1 MNAVLISVV
10 LGATAGLGASPA
22 SIDAFC
28 DPLANYAQR
37 KENVPVI
44 FADVSDPQT
53 DKSAQWLRIE
63 DKEALDRRAKD
74 KGLYTEAFVWRQGR
88 GTFVS
93 IFFTSPSGDWGEY
106 VDHCFRQDGSLAR
119 SEATLNTF
127 NAYRE
132 DESNAPVSRI
142 RTRYFDSA
150 GRLLRSRRWV
160 IDVKT
165 RKPLKVAFQDDEE
178 TIFGSIGKL
187 PFAGLLP

>member
-1 MNAVLISVV
+1 MHAVLISLV
-10 LGATAGLGASPA
+10 LGASASLGATPA
-22 SIDAFC
+22 SIDGLC
-28 DPLANYAQR
+28 DPLTKYAQR
-37 KENVPVI
+37 SKNVPAI

-53 DKSAQWLRIE
+53 DKKARWLRVK
-63 DKEALDRRAKD
+63 DKDELDRRAKNA
-74 KGLYTEAFVWRQGR
+74 GLYTQAFVWRQER

-132 DESNAPVSRI
+132 DEPDAPVSRI

-150 GRLLRSRRWV
+150 GRLIRSRKRV
-160 IDVKT
+160 VDIKT
-165 RKPLKVAFQDDEE
+165 RKPLKVAFDDQEE
-178 TIFGSIGKL
+178 TIFRSVEKL

>member
-1 MNAVLISVV
+1 MHAVLISLV
-10 LGATAGLGASPA
+10 LGASASLGATPA
-22 SIDAFC
+22 SIDGLC
-28 DPLANYAQR
+28 DPLTKYAQR
-37 KENVPVI
+37 SKNVPVI

-53 DKSAQWLRIE
+53 DKNARWLRVK
-63 DKEALDRRAKD
+63 DKDELDRRAKNA
-74 KGLYTEAFVWRQGR
+74 GLYTQAFVWRQER

-132 DESNAPVSRI
+132 DEPDAPVSRI

-150 GRLLRSRRWV
+150 GRLIRSRKRV
-160 IDVKT
+160 VDIKT
-165 RKPLKVAFQDDEE
+165 RKPLKVAFDDEEE
-178 TIFGSIGKL
+178 TIFRSVEKL